1 MNTRDPDIY
10 STPMPLSSVTE
21 IEPVVKAVSS
31 VGKDMAYEG
40 VPRLVLVKPVMPARS
55 NSDVVSACQQQRGI
69 SHGNPALEQLADISS
84 LLMLQGPIGPLFSR
98 IASWK
103 RGLGHQVKRVIFN
116 AGDAGYCTDEDA
128 IYYRDGQG
136 EWLSHLR
143 HYLRW
148 YGINGVLLFGQTRSY
163 HRQAIQLCQQMGI
176 PVFVME
182 EGYVRPGFVTLEM
195 NGVNAHS
202 STLKNYV
209 LSAEAAARELPP
221 APMRKHRLK
230 LTFSAINYYT
240 RLKAGSWWYPNYVH
254 HRDSTL
260 FRYTKYW
267 VSAALVYPFASW
279 QDKKALARL
288 NTTKPYFFV
297 PMQLDS
303 DAQILFHS
311 RYLNVISFIDE
322 VLKSFAIY
330 APDNSQLIIKQHPL
344 ARGHLDVRQRVL
356 SKATDLGIAHRVI
369 FVHACKIY
377 QLLGK
382 AAGVVTIN
390 STVGVQAI
398 AHAAPLKIMGEA
410 IYDHPDVA
418 DPQPLD
424 SFWLNPFRPDPVKS
438 KAFHQQLK
446 HLTQVPA
453 ALYDA
458 ASVPLRWSQ
467 LLGKPQGAR
476 R

>member
-10 STPMPLSSVTE
+10 STPMPLSSITE

-31 VGKDMAYEG
+31 VGTDVAYQG

-55 NSDVVSACQQQRGI
+55 NSDVASACQQQRAV
-69 SHGNPALEQLADISS
+69 SHGNPALEQLANVSS
-84 LLMLQGPIGPLFSR
+84 LLTLQGPIGPLFSR

-103 RGLGHQVKRVIFN
+103 RGMGHPVRRVIFN
-116 AGDAGYCTDEDA
+116 AGDAGYCRDKDA

-143 HYLRW
+143 SYLRW
-148 YGINGVLLFGQTRSY
+148 YGINGVLLFGQTRFH

-195 NGVNAHS
+195 TGVNAHS

-209 LSAEAAARELPP
+209 LSAEAAAHDLPP
-221 APMRKHRLK
+221 APIRSHRFK
-230 LTFSAINYYT
+230 LTFSAINYYA

-260 FRYTKYW
+260 WRYAKYW
-267 VSAALVYPFASW
+267 VSAALVYPFTRW

-288 NTTKPYFFV
+288 DTTKPYFFV

-303 DAQILFHS
+303 DSQILFFS
-311 RYLNVISFIDE
+311 RYLNVMSFIEE
-322 VLKSFAIY
+322 VLKSFAVH
-330 APDNSQLIIKQHPL
+330 ASENSQLIIKQHPL
-344 ARGHLDVRQRVL
+344 ARGHLDVQQRVL
-356 SKATDLGIAHRVI
+356 SKATDLGIAHRVV

-377 QLLGK
+377 KLLDK
-382 AAGVVTIN
+382 VAGVVTIN
-390 STVGVQAI
+390 STVGIQAI
-398 AHAAPLKIMGEA
+398 ARAAPLKIMGDA

-424 SFWLNPFRPDPVKS
+424 SFWLNPFRPDLDRA

-453 ALYDA
+453 ALFDA
-458 ASVPLRWSQ
+458 ASVPLRWSE
-467 LLGKPQGAR
+467 LPSKPHGER